1 MHKCLISREP
11 FPIIGREE
19 VSAVT
24 TKAAERTKPKGPGK
38 VTRPRKAK
46 TPTPNE
52 EGIVA
57 TLRKK
62 LGLSRRQ
69 FSRLTGYS
77 ERAIVNWEKGR
88 TPDEP
93 ALRRITEIER
103 LQARLS
109 QVIKPAFIAE
119 WLSTPNE
126 EFDGLKPLEVIERG
140 EIDRLW
146 DMIFYL
152 ESGIAS

>member
-1 MHKCLISREP
+1 M
-11 FPIIGREE
+11 
-19 VSAVT
+19 T
-24 TKAAERTKPKGPGK
+24 TKAAGRARSRTPAKA
-38 VTRPRKAK
+38 TRRRK
-46 TPTPNE
+46 TPAPKR

-57 TLRKK
+57 RVRKE
-62 LGLSRRQ
+62 LALSRRQ

-77 ERAIVNWEKGR
+77 ERAIVNWERGR

-93 ALRRITEIER
+93 ALRRIKEIDR
-103 LQARLS
+103 LRARLS
-109 QVIKPAFIAE
+109 QVMKPEFIAE

-126 EFDGLKPLEVIERG
+126 EFDGLKPLEIIERG
-140 EIDRLW
+140 EMDRLW

>member
-1 MHKCLISREP
+1 M
-11 FPIIGREE
+11 
-19 VSAVT
+19 T
-24 TKAAERTKPKGPGK
+24 TKTTANAKPRAGRKAPQPVKAPPKAEALVGK
-38 VTRPRKAK
+38 VRK
-46 TPTPNE
+46 E
-52 EGIVA
+52 
-57 TLRKK
+57 
-62 LGLSRRQ
+62 LGLSRRE

-77 ERAIVNWEKGR
+77 ERAIVNWESGR

-93 ALRRITEIER
+93 ALRRIREIDR
-103 LQARLS
+103 FRARLS
-109 QVIKPAFIAE
+109 HVVKPEFIAE
-119 WLSTPNE
+119 WLSTPND

>member
-1 MHKCLISREP
+1 M
-11 FPIIGREE
+11 
-19 VSAVT
+19 T
-24 TKAAERTKPKGPGK
+24 TKTAAKAKPRVGRKATQPLKAPPKAEGLVGK
-38 VTRPRKAK
+38 VRK
-46 TPTPNE
+46 E
-52 EGIVA
+52 
-57 TLRKK
+57 
-62 LGLSRRQ
+62 LGLSRRE

-77 ERAIVNWEKGR
+77 ERAVVNWESGR

-93 ALRRITEIER
+93 ALRRIREINR
-103 LQARLS
+103 LRARLS
-109 QVIKPAFIAE
+109 QVVKPEFIAE
-119 WLSTPNE
+119 WLSTPND

>member
-1 MHKCLISREP
+1 
-11 FPIIGREE
+11 
-19 VSAVT
+19 V
-24 TKAAERTKPKGPGK
+24 GK
-38 VTRPRKAK
+38 VRK
-46 TPTPNE
+46 E
-52 EGIVA
+52 M
-57 TLRKK
+57 
-62 LGLSRRQ
+62 GLSRRE

-77 ERAIVNWEKGR
+77 ERAIVNWESGR

-93 ALRRITEIER
+93 ALRRIREIDR
-103 LQARLS
+103 FRGRLS
-109 QVIKPAFIAE
+109 QVVKPEFIAE
-119 WLSTPNE
+119 WLSTPND

>member
-1 MHKCLISREP
+1 MM
-11 FPIIGREE
+11 
-19 VSAVT
+19 T
-24 TKAAERTKPKGPGK
+24 TKTAQTARTKAVGKGA
-38 VTRPRKAK
+38 RSRKAS
-46 TPTPNE
+46 TPKA

-57 TLRKK
+57 RVRKE
-62 LGLSRRQ
+62 LDLSRRE

-77 ERAIVNWEKGR
+77 ERAIVNWESGC

-93 ALRRITEIER
+93 ALRRIKEIER
-103 LQARLS
+103 LRSRLA
-109 QVIKPAFIAE
+109 QVMKGEFIPE
-119 WLSTPNE
+119 WLATPNE
-126 EFDGLKPLEVIERG
+126 AFDGLKPIEVIERG